1 MRNGLMVLPVKTFS
15 RNEFQPLILRLCAVL
30 SQCMWLLCVIFQC
43 FHPRKDSFNDVKY
56 LAVPED
62 KAESTFQEHV
72 EPLIK
77 LYYISVIH

>member
-1 MRNGLMVLPVKTFS
+1 MYVAVVCDFSMLPSKKRF
-15 RNEFQPLILRLCAVL
+15 
-30 SQCMWLLCVIFQC
+30 
-43 FHPRKDSFNDVKY
+43 FNDVKY